1 MVSSVING
9 STSRDILEE
18 IARPEEL
25 PPSQRTVEP
34 PAGAVYRGNPMGSRC
49 PHKEALVKVEASF
62 PLSIMVLCLL
72 VGAPLGCGPSPG
84 QEAPATSG
92 VAEEGTRFRVL
103 VMSRTTGFRH
113 SSIEPGVQ
121 AIRNLGA
128 EHHFSVDATEDAADF
143 STGNLARYDVVAF
156 LNTSESILD
165 DAQKEA
171 FERFIRSGKGFVGI
185 HAAADTHY
193 DWPWYGELVGAY
205 FESHPEPQ
213 TATIHVID
221 REHPSTRHLPER
233 WERFDEWYNFREPL
247 DESTRILA
255 VLDPDSYD
263 GSEMGDLHPI
273 AWYREFDGGRAWYT
287 AGGHTEATYAEPLFL
302 QHLLGGIEWAAG
314 RAP

>member
-1 MVSSVING
+1 
-9 STSRDILEE
+9 
-18 IARPEEL
+18 
-25 PPSQRTVEP
+25 
-34 PAGAVYRGNPMGSRC
+34 
-49 PHKEALVKVEASF
+49 VKVEASI
-62 PLSIMVLCLL
+62 PLNFLMICLL
-72 VGAPLGCGPSPG
+72 GGGPLGCGPSPG
-84 QEAPATSG
+84 EEAPATSS

-103 VMSRTTGFRH
+103 VMSRTSGFRH

-121 AIRNLGA
+121 AIQNLGA
-128 EHHFSVDATEDAADF
+128 EHHFSVDATEDASDF
-143 STGNLARYDVVAF
+143 STSNLARYDVVVF

-165 DAQKEA
+165 DSQQQA

-185 HAAADTHY
+185 HAATDTHY

-221 REHPSTRHLPER
+221 RDHPSTRHLPEH
-233 WERFDEWYNFREPL
+233 WERFDEWYNFRGPL
-247 DESTRILA
+247 DESIRILA

-302 QHLLGGIEWAAG
+302 QHLLGGLEWAAG
-314 RAP
+314 RAR